1 MIISTTAKQKCD
13 VHNCKNDAQV
23 FFAVKGRFGRC
34 YLCRDCL
41 NKLASEAVAAS
52 TPKSPKNTIKR
63 LADTREFETNT
74 SMANR

>member
-1 MIISTTAKQKCD
+1 MIIPTTVKQKCD
-13 VHNCKNDAQV
+13 VHNCKNAAEV

-41 NKLASEAVAAS
+41 NKLANEAVGAA

-63 LADTREFETNT
+63 LSDSREQE
-74 SMANR
+74 ANAINA